1 MSNISFMKDINDMD
15 VVEHNKLSEL
25 VDSINKNIYNFHK
38 VVRKLEQNYKNN
50 KLNIVKL
57 TNDVEGVDSI
67 IGRHHKNIDF
77 IEIEIKNIKNEI
89 KDFNNKKNEMDSNA
103 IIIRENFKLNNQKL
117 IFLFIGNIFISSL
130 LCLTFARVF

>member
-1 MSNISFMKDINDMD
+1 MSFVKDINDMD
-15 VVEHNKLSEL
+15 VVEHTKISEL

-57 TNDVEGVDSI
+57 TNDIEGVDSI
-67 IGRHHKNIDF
+67 VERNHKDIEY

-103 IIIRENFKLNNQKL
+103 IIIKQNFKLNNQKL
-117 IFLFIGNIFISSL
+117 IFFFIGNIFISSL
-130 LCLTFARVF
+130 LCLSFARVF

>member
-1 MSNISFMKDINDMD
+1 MSFVKDINDMD
-15 VVEHNKLSEL
+15 VVEHTKISEL

-57 TNDVEGVDSI
+57 TNDIEGVDSI
-67 IGRHHKNIDF
+67 VKRNHKDIEY

-89 KDFNNKKNEMDSNA
+89 KELNNKKNEMDSNA
-103 IIIRENFKLNNQKL
+103 IIIKQNFKLNNQKL
-117 IFLFIGNIFISSL
+117 IFFFIGNIFISSL
-130 LCLTFARVF
+130 LCLSFARVF

>member
-1 MSNISFMKDINDMD
+1 MSFVKDINDMD
-15 VVEHNKLSEL
+15 VVEHTKISEL

-57 TNDVEGVDSI
+57 TNDIEGVDSI
-67 IGRHHKNIDF
+67 VERNHKDIEY

-89 KDFNNKKNEMDSNA
+89 KELNNKKNEMDSNA
-103 IIIRENFKLNNQKL
+103 IIIKQNFKLNNQKL
-117 IFLFIGNIFISSL
+117 IFFFIGNIFISSL
-130 LCLTFARVF
+130 LCLSFARVF